1 MLLILPQVGGE
12 DAEPPLVLGPGVVF
26 LPELLPEL
34 GELELVLIR
43 AVKEGPRRFHSA
55 WRRPLLPLW
64 IFFNQTARYD
74 LFGQASQFQIYLLRL
89 NACLE
94 KIMLVSSFNKEKA
107 IDEAFFE
114 H

>member
-43 AVKEGPRRFHSA
+43 AVKEGSRRLHSA
-55 WRRPLLPLW
+55 QRRPLS
-64 IFFNQTARYD
+64 IFFNQTTRQ
-74 LFGQASQFQIYLLRL
+74 L
-89 NACLE
+89 
-94 KIMLVSSFNKEKA
+94 
-107 IDEAFFE
+107 
-114 H
+114 